1 MRITSIGVATS
12 EAAHTNSMRTWMM
25 SKVEEH
31 PLNARTRRQVRGTHH
46 RFAFFFTAF
55 AFPYVAGMP

>member
-1 MRITSIGVATS
+1 
-12 EAAHTNSMRTWMM
+12 MM